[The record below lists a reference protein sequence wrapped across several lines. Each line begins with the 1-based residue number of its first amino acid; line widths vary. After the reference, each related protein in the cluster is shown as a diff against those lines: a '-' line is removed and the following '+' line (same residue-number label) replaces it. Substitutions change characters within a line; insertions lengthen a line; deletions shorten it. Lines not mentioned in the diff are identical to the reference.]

1 MTTDD
6 GHSCRKRNHD
16 VDRRSA
22 GRKDRREQLESAGKL
37 DSTWYNEPGA
47 TKMSRKL
54 INARLDELA
63 SSVDINVLPHKI
75 FTNASLQRK
84 FDVIYKQLR
93 KYNIR

>member
-1 MTTDD
+1 
-6 GHSCRKRNHD
+6 
-16 VDRRSA
+16 
-22 GRKDRREQLESAGKL
+22 
-37 DSTWYNEPGA
+37 
-47 TKMSRKL
+47 MSRKL

-84 FDVIYKQLR
+84 FDDIYKQLR

>member
-1 MTTDD
+1 M
-6 GHSCRKRNHD
+6 
-16 VDRRSA
+16 
-22 GRKDRREQLESAGKL
+22 SAGKL

-47 TKMSRKL
+47 SKMSRKL